1 VIDPAA
7 ESAAPDLDVE
17 PPQIITVDVEATI
30 RLEAAW
36 QIRNDQFQTIFR
48 HCICRPFPK
57 SEVTRVFW
65 QATNMP
71 FEASFFSR
79 TSLFGLREW
88 AKPLVLGKV
97 DSLHAT
103 QIANDA
109 AT

>member
-1 VIDPAA
+1 MISSKQSSGTAFAA
-7 ESAAPDLDVE
+7 H
-17 PPQIITVDVEATI
+17 
-30 RLEAAW
+30 
-36 QIRNDQFQTIFR
+36 FR
-48 HCICRPFPK
+48 K